1 MPKKASKYLGD
12 MLLSINDIFIHHLK
26 GINNPTGFEQN
37 ITVQKAVIKD
47 LEILGECAKRLRQ
60 MGISLSQTDQL
71 INRRN
76 TLIHQYDAIGDEGL
90 WRVLHRDLPPLKV
103 EIESLL
109 SQLEE

>member
-1 MPKKASKYLGD
+1 
-12 MLLSINDIFIHHLK
+12 MLLSIHDIFAHHLD
-26 GINNPTGFEQN
+26 GINDAEAFEAD

-60 MGISLSQTDQL
+60 MDILLSQTDQL

-90 WRVLHRDLPPLKV
+90 WRILHRDLPPLKD
-103 EIESLL
+103 EIEAIVA
-109 SQLEE
+109 QIEREEA